1 MIFDF
6 HTHTFF
12 SDGVNSPIELIRC
25 AHSYGYEII
34 AITDHVSYSNID
46 KVIEGAVK
54 DCKLAQ
60 KYWDI
65 LAIPGV
71 ELTNV
76 PAKSIDEMAKYAKE
90 NGAILVVVHGETIV
104 EPVEPGTNFCALNSK
119 FVDILAHPGLITE
132 KEVKL
137 AAANNVFLELTKR
150 QGHCLSNGL
159 VAKLSL
165 ELGANLLINSDAH
178 SHNDLY
184 KSDFQTRLALSAGLD
199 EKQVKNILFNNSK
212 KLLDKLGIK
221 YNWV

>member
-25 AHSYGYEII
+25 AHSFGYKAI

-46 KVIEGAVK
+46 EVIVGVVK

-60 KYWDI
+60 KFWDI
-65 LAIPGV
+65 IAIPGV

-76 PAKSIDEMAKYAKE
+76 PAKSIKDMAKYAKE
-90 NGAILVVVHGETIV
+90 NGAKVVVVHGQTIV
-104 EPVEPGTNFCALNSK
+104 EPVEEKTNFFALCSEY
-119 FVDILAHPGLITE
+119 VDILAHPGMITE
-132 KEVKL
+132 AEVKL
-137 AAANNVFLELTKR
+137 AVKNDIYLELTKR

-159 VAKLSL
+159 VTKLSL
-165 ELGANLLINSDAH
+165 KHDAKLLINSDAH

-184 KSDFQTRLALSAGLD
+184 KGDFQKKLALSAGIGKEIVD
-199 EKQVKNILFNNSK
+199 EIIFSNSEKFLK
-212 KLLDKLGIK
+212 KIS
-221 YNWV
+221 V